1 MSGSTSKTKQFFENL
16 EKKIDELDNTPNDT
30 RTFDPFGLQASIND
44 KISRYGTAV
53 TIGIFMGAAISA
65 GAILGGITWYAISRN
80 VLNDAVKDVT
90 GYINGTLG
98 GELETLGDLDGDN
111 NNNNVKQKKQVSPI
125 ILASKKRNNN
135 NNNNMIQEMEKRI
148 NELEAKVKLLEDKL
162 VDAQSK

>member
-1 MSGSTSKTKQFFENL
+1 
-16 EKKIDELDNTPNDT
+16 
-30 RTFDPFGLQASIND
+30 
-44 KISRYGTAV
+44 
-53 TIGIFMGAAISA
+53 MGAAISA

-98 GELETLGDLDGDN
+98 GELETLDDLDGD
-111 NNNNVKQKKQVSPI
+111 NNNVKQKKQVSPI

-135 NNNNMIQEMEKRI
+135 NKNMIQEMEKRI

>member
-1 MSGSTSKTKQFFENL
+1 
-16 EKKIDELDNTPNDT
+16 
-30 RTFDPFGLQASIND
+30 
-44 KISRYGTAV
+44 
-53 TIGIFMGAAISA
+53 MGAAISA

-111 NNNNVKQKKQVSPI
+111 NNNVKQKKQVSPI
-125 ILASKKRNNN
+125 IVASKKRNNN

-162 VDAQSK
+162 VHAQSK

>member
-1 MSGSTSKTKQFFENL
+1 
-16 EKKIDELDNTPNDT
+16 
-30 RTFDPFGLQASIND
+30 
-44 KISRYGTAV
+44 
-53 TIGIFMGAAISA
+53 MGAAISA

-111 NNNNVKQKKQVSPI
+111 NNNVKQKKQVSPI

-135 NNNNMIQEMEKRI
+135 NKNMIQEMEKRI